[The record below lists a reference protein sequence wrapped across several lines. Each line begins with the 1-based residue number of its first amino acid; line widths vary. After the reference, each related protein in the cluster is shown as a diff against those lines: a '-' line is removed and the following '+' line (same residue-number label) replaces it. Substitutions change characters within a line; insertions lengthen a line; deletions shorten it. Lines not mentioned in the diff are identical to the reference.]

1 MTIEKSKITD
11 YSKNI
16 SLNCVFSLRTYTFSI
31 TRIFSKMTICFFL
44 KSEKKLQELYTL
56 ISTPN
61 KMWKSLVFRL
71 FYCIKKNLIFVLCLA
86 SQIWDLAEGK
96 TNTMELAEAIDNSD
110 LEAFGFTDDFIFEL
124 WGAITGI
131 QTNIIQN
138 IQLFIRITSLKD
150 LKMIMSIYANTFF

>member
-1 MTIEKSKITD
+1 M
-11 YSKNI
+11 
-16 SLNCVFSLRTYTFSI
+16 
-31 TRIFSKMTICFFL
+31 
-44 KSEKKLQELYTL
+44 
-56 ISTPN
+56 
-61 KMWKSLVFRL
+61 
-71 FYCIKKNLIFVLCLA
+71 CLA

-138 IQLFIRITSLKD
+138 ISFFIRIIKL
-150 LKMIMSIYANTFF
+150 N

>member
-1 MTIEKSKITD
+1 M
-11 YSKNI
+11 
-16 SLNCVFSLRTYTFSI
+16 
-31 TRIFSKMTICFFL
+31 
-44 KSEKKLQELYTL
+44 
-56 ISTPN
+56 
-61 KMWKSLVFRL
+61 
-71 FYCIKKNLIFVLCLA
+71 CLA

-138 IQLFIRITSLKD
+138 ISFFIRIIKLKD
-150 LKMIMSIYANTFF
+150 LEITISFYATVF